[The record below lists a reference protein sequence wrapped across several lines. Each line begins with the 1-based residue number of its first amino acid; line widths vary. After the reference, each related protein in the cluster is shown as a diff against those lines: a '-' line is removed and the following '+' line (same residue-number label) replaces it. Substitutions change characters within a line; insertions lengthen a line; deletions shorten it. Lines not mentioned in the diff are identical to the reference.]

1 MIADFIEVQH
11 IRRKKKSS
19 QLRNFISSSHASPG
33 SGFVRQIQQNPAS
46 KKHRHKSR
54 ISIFR
59 TDEPKWTDRP
69 EKSVFSQ
76 PEASRAEKQRTQMQR
91 KSPGFSF
98 HVPSL
103 MKMAVIAGI
112 ILVSLVALNWQG
124 FSMPS
129 SIVLNPAEDE
139 AERRLASYA
148 EGALA
153 QVLPVDI
160 AEQGEALHLDMEETF
175 AWLPYKVKKGDSVSR
190 IATNFSV
197 SRDAIIASNS
207 ISNARLLP
215 EGKMLRIPNMDGI
228 PYTVQK
234 GDNLSKI
241 SKSMGVP
248 LEVILD
254 VNAMRSETIAA
265 GQSLFLPGARMSPEA
280 LRMSLGELF
289 IFPVRKDISSNF
301 GWRKDPFTGEPRYH
315 KGVDLKAN
323 MGTPVK
329 ASLDGTVSLLM
340 RNDRE
345 YGNYVIMKH
354 PNGYSTLYAHLSA
367 FSVKQGDRV
376 AQGQKIGE
384 VGSTGRS
391 TGPHLHFS
399 LYKNQRELNPLDY
412 LR

>member
-1 MIADFIEVQH
+1 
-11 IRRKKKSS
+11 
-19 QLRNFISSSHASPG
+19 
-33 SGFVRQIQQNPAS
+33 
-46 KKHRHKSR
+46 
-54 ISIFR
+54 
-59 TDEPKWTDRP
+59 
-69 EKSVFSQ
+69 
-76 PEASRAEKQRTQMQR
+76 
-91 KSPGFSF
+91 
-98 HVPSL
+98 
-103 MKMAVIAGI
+103 MATIAGI

-129 SIVLNPAEDE
+129 TVVLEPAEDE
-139 AERRLASYA
+139 QAERRLASYA
-148 EGALA
+148 KGELA
-153 QVLPVDI
+153 QEAAVETQ
-160 AEQGEALHLDMEETF
+160 EQGQALPLDMEEAF

-190 IATNFSV
+190 IAANFSV

-234 GDNLSKI
+234 GDSLSKI

-254 VNAMRSETIAA
+254 VNDMRSETIVA
-265 GQSLFLPGARMSPEA
+265 GQSLFLPGARMSPDA

-301 GWRKDPFTGEPRYH
+301 GWRKDPFTGESRYH
-315 KGVDLKAN
+315 KGIDLRAN
-323 MGTPVK
+323 MGTTVK
-329 ASLDGTVSLLM
+329 ASLDGTVSLVM

-345 YGNYVIMKH
+345 YGNYIIMKH
-354 PNGYSTLYAHLSA
+354 YNGYSTLYAHLSA

-376 AQGQKIGE
+376 VQGQKIGE